1 VAAPL
6 GINVNELPEQIV
18 PVFNVKVGIAF
29 TVTEDTAPLVELQP
43 ARLVPVI
50 V

>member
-1 VAAPL
+1 M
-6 GINVNELPEQIV
+6 IVNELPVQIV

-29 TVTEDTAPLVELQP
+29 TVTEDTTPLFEIQP